1 MRRLSLYIG
10 IFFLIISIHS
20 FAQNKQNLDGS
31 WRFSLD
37 EENRGLVEKWF
48 DKNLTQTIHLPGT
61 TDEAK
66 YGARTVGSDFGIL
79 TRAFKYYGPA
89 WYQRDIMVPTD
100 WKDKQ
105 LFLNLERVMWQSM
118 LFVDGKQISTK
129 DALNSP
135 HLYALGKLNPGRHRL
150 TIRVN
155 NDMIYNIGDKGHAY
169 TEYTQSIWNGIVGK
183 IELIAKSPAH
193 FFNPQVFTSI
203 APKGFQLRDTL
214 MNFSG
219 KKKAVKLAYTLSER
233 NGGKEVLQGMRKIT
247 LLSAKQPFEMT
258 ENVPE
263 SIQLW
268 DDINPNLYI
277 LTVRLLDEK
286 DRQLD
291 VKEMEIGFREIS
303 ASRSKILVNKRP
315 VFLRG
320 NLDCVHFP
328 LTGYPSMD
336 VKEWERIFRIYKAY
350 GLNHVRF
357 HSWCP
362 PEAAFVAADRI
373 GLYLQPEV
381 IWLDWWMAVDN
392 PGREEMNTKGRP
404 KGLGHNA
411 SADSFAQKEIATM
424 LANYG
429 NHASFTTMAIGNE
442 LGNSDFEV
450 MESWLKPYQEK
461 DSRRLYA
468 VSSARKITGLDQ
480 FIVTHYIDQLGGTR
494 GLRGA
499 TTDWDFEKVYSQS
512 NIPVIAHE
520 IGQWPVYP
528 RWDEIKKY
536 TGVLKARNLEQFRQQ
551 AIKNNLE
558 GQNEAF
564 VRASGALNQLMY
576 KNEIESFLRTPSAA
590 GIQLLSM
597 QDYQGQG
604 EALIGW
610 LDAFYDSKGI
620 TTPEEFRMHSDT
632 TVMLLRLPKF
642 VWKTDETL
650 HAKVQVAHYGK
661 TDIRDAVYW
670 KIYDETANVLSSG
683 DFSDK
688 LFQSGSAEI
697 IGTFKSELSGI
708 RKATKLTVEVGLKDR
723 LNKNRWEIWVYPP
736 VKGNR
741 KQIYVTNRFDKRAE
755 QVLNA
760 GGKVLLDAA
769 ELGNATKADLISF
782 YPLYWSLT
790 FFPGQGIN
798 TIGML
803 LRDKHPAFSD
813 FPTDMYS
820 NWQWQAIFK
829 GAKGFYINDFPPAY
843 RPIAQPIDDF
853 HRNNKLA
860 SIFELKVGK
869 GKMLVTGFSLQDKN
883 NPVSQQL
890 KASLEKYMDSDD
902 FAPDYEP
909 NLDSLR
915 NMFVFIEP
923 LKSVAPKA
931 FKNALLYVEAGQ
943 RSRAIDQN
951 MDWTTLLDLSET
963 NKGTTYSVIADGVWK
978 DNIASAWQGKQIEV
992 TLKVPQGIIGSCYV
1006 FFHDWNNLGRQAD
1019 IEFEGRQYTL
1029 GKHDKE
1035 GQWVKLHVMREDS
1048 NDGILKL
1055 KVKTSKGPNT
1065 MITKLAL
1072 IEESDF

>member
-1 MRRLSLYIG
+1 MKLLSLSLG
-10 IFFLIISIHS
+10 VFFWIISSYS
-20 FAQNKQNLDGS
+20 FAQNKQMLDGT

-37 EENRGLVEKWF
+37 EKNRGLDEKWF
-48 DKNLTQTIHLPGT
+48 ERDLAKTIQLPGT
-61 TDEAK
+61 TDEAR
-66 YGARTVGSDFGIL
+66 YGTKTNGSDFGIL
-79 TRAFKYYGPA
+79 TRAYKYYGPA
-89 WYQRDIMVPTD
+89 WYQREITVPTD
-100 WKDKQ
+100 WKGKQ
-105 LFLNLERVMWQSM
+105 IFLNLERVMWQSM
-118 LFVDGKQISTK
+118 LFVDGRQFAPQ

-135 HLYALGKLNPGRHRL
+135 HLYSLGTLSPGKHRL
-150 TIRVN
+150 TIRIN

-183 IELIAKSPAH
+183 IELIVKNPIH

-203 APKGFQLRDTL
+203 APKAFQLKDTL
-214 MNFSG
+214 QNNSG
-219 KKKAVKLAYTLSER
+219 KKSSVTLTYSLRER
-233 NGGKEVLQGMRKIT
+233 KSGNELFHGKRKFT
-247 LLSAKQPFEMT
+247 LLSAKLPIDIT
-258 ENVPE
+258 ENVPDLV
-263 SIQLW
+263 QLW
-268 DDINPNLYI
+268 DDINPNLYT
-277 LTVRLLDEK
+277 LTLRLLDDK
-286 DRQLD
+286 DRELE
-291 VKEMEIGFREIS
+291 VREMEIGFREIS
-303 ASRSKILVNKRP
+303 ASKSKILVNKRP

-328 LTGYPSMD
+328 LTGYPAMN
-336 VKEWERIFRIYKAY
+336 VEEWERIFRIYKAY

-404 KGLGHNA
+404 KGLGYNA

-424 LANYG
+424 LASYG

-442 LGNSDFEV
+442 LGNSDFDV
-450 MESWLKPYQEK
+450 MESWLKPYKAK

-468 VSSARKITGLDQ
+468 VSSARKITALDQ
-480 FIVTHYIDQLGGTR
+480 FIATHYIDKLGGTR

-536 TGVLKARNLEQFRQQ
+536 TGVLKARNLELFREQ
-551 AIKNNLE
+551 ARKNNLE
-558 GQNEAF
+558 SQNEAF
-564 VRASGALNQLMY
+564 VQASGALNQLMY

-610 LDAFYDSKGI
+610 LDAFYDNKGI
-620 TTPEEFRMHSDT
+620 TTPEKFKMHHDT

-642 VWKTDETL
+642 VWKTDEPFQ
-650 HAKVQVAHYGK
+650 AKVQVAHYGK
-661 TDIRDAVYW
+661 ADFQDQVYW
-670 KIYDETANVLSSG
+670 KIYDETANVLSAG
-683 DFSDK
+683 DFTNQT
-688 LFQSGSAEI
+688 FQAGSSEI
-697 IGTFKSELSGI
+697 IGSFSSDFSKVK
-708 RKATKLTVEVGLKDR
+708 RATKLTVEVGLKDR
-723 LNKNRWEIWVYPP
+723 PIKNRWEIWVYPP
-736 VKGNR
+736 VNVHEKEVY
-741 KQIYVTNRFDKRAE
+741 ITERFDAKAE
-755 QVLNA
+755 QVLHA
-760 GGKVLLDAA
+760 GGKVLLDASD
-769 ELGNATKADLISF
+769 LGNVKTADMISF

-798 TIGML
+798 TIGLL
-803 LRDKHPAFSD
+803 LRDKHPAFKE
-813 FPTDMYS
+813 FPTDAHS
-820 NWQWQAIFK
+820 NWQWQAIYK
-829 GAKGFYINDFPPAY
+829 GAKGFYINNFPAIY

-869 GKMLVTGFSLQDKN
+869 GKLLVTGFNIQDKK

-890 KASLEKYMDSDD
+890 KASLEKYMVSDD

-915 NMFVFIEP
+915 KMFVFVEP

-931 FKNALLYVEAGQ
+931 FKNSLLYVEAGKK
-943 RSRAIDQN
+943 SHAIDRN
-951 MDWTTLLDLSET
+951 VDWSPVMDLSEAI
-963 NKGTTYSVIADGVWK
+963 KSTTYSVKAEGVWK
-978 DNIASAWQGKQIEV
+978 DELSSAWQGKQMEV
-992 TLKVPQGIIGSCYV
+992 TMHVPQGMIGTFYV

-1019 IEFEGRQYTL
+1019 IEFEGRPYTL
-1029 GKHDKE
+1029 GRHDKE
-1035 GQWVKLHVMREDS
+1035 GQWIKLHVMREDS
-1048 NDGILKL
+1048 NDGVLKL
-1055 KVKTSKGPNT
+1055 KVNTSKGPSI
-1065 MITKLAL
+1065 MISKIAL
-1072 IEESDF
+1072 TEEVE

>member
-1 MRRLSLYIG
+1 MTRLSLIIG
-10 IFFLIISIHS
+10 VFFWIISIHS
-20 FAQNKQNLDGS
+20 FAQNTQNLDGS
-31 WRFSLD
+31 WRFALD
-37 EENRGLVEKWF
+37 GKNSGLEERWFEK
-48 DKNLTQTIHLPGT
+48 DLAHTIHLPGT
-61 TDEAK
+61 TDEAR
-66 YGARTVGSDFGIL
+66 YGTETVGSDFGIL
-79 TRAFKYYGPA
+79 TRSFKYYGPA
-89 WYQRDIMVPTD
+89 WYQRDIVVPEG

-118 LFVDGKQISTK
+118 LFVDDKQISTR

-135 HLYALGKLNPGRHRL
+135 HLYTLGTLSPGRHRL

-183 IELIAKSPAH
+183 IELIAKNSAH

-203 APKGFQLRDTL
+203 APKAFQLRDTL
-214 MNFSG
+214 LNIDG
-219 KKKAVKLAYTLSER
+219 KKRSVKLAYSFRER
-233 NGGKEVLQGMRKIT
+233 NSGIVVFQGIRKFT
-247 LLSAKQPFEMT
+247 LLSAKQPIEMT

-263 SIQLW
+263 SIRLW
-268 DDINPNLYI
+268 DDINPNLYTLAI
-277 LTVRLLDEK
+277 KLLDEK

-291 VKEMEIGFREIS
+291 MKEMEIGFREIS

-336 VKEWERIFRIYKAY
+336 VEEWERIFRIYKSY

-404 KGLGHNA
+404 KGLGYNA

-424 LANYG
+424 LASYG

-442 LGNSDFEV
+442 LGNSDFDV
-450 MESWLKPYQEK
+450 MESWLRPYKEK

-468 VSSARKITGLDQ
+468 VSSARKITELDQ
-480 FIVTHYIDQLGGTR
+480 FIVTHYIDKLGGTR

-536 TGVLKARNLEQFRQQ
+536 TGVLKARNLEQFREQ
-551 AIKNNLE
+551 ARKNNLE
-558 GQNEAF
+558 SQNEAF
-564 VRASGALNQLMY
+564 VQASGALNQLMY

-590 GIQLLSM
+590 GIQLLGM

-620 TTPEEFRMHSDT
+620 TSPEEFRMHHDT
-632 TVMLLRLPKF
+632 TVMLLRMPKF
-642 VWKTDETL
+642 VWQTQETF

-661 TDIRDAVYW
+661 ADIRDAVYW
-670 KIYDETANVLSSG
+670 KIYDGTAQVLSSG
-683 DFSDK
+683 DFSGQ
-688 LFQSGSAEI
+688 LFRSGSSAI
-697 IGTFKSELSGI
+697 IGTFESDFSGI
-708 RKATKLTVEVGLKDR
+708 KKATKLTVEVGLKGR
-723 LNKNRWEIWVYPP
+723 PNINRWEIWVYPP
-736 VKGNR
+736 VKEDMKN
-741 KQIYVTNRFDKRAE
+741 IYVTDRFDRKAE

-769 ELGNATKADLISF
+769 DLGNVVTADLISF

-798 TIGML
+798 TIGLL
-803 LRDKHPAFSD
+803 LRDKHPAFAD
-813 FPTDMYS
+813 FPTDTYG
-820 NWQWQAIFK
+820 NWQWQSIYK
-829 GAKGFYINDFPPAY
+829 GAKGFYINNFPADY

-869 GKMLVTGFSLQDKN
+869 GKLLVTGFNLQDES

-890 KASLEKYMDSDD
+890 KASLKKYMASDD
-902 FAPDYEP
+902 FAPEYEP

-915 NMFVFIEP
+915 KMFVFIEP

-931 FKNALLYVEAGQ
+931 FKNALLYVEAGKKVKEMG
-943 RSRAIDQN
+943 QN
-951 MDWTTLLDLSET
+951 MDWSSLLDLSESK
-963 NKGTTYSVIADGVWK
+963 KGTTYTVKADGVWK
-978 DNIASAWQGKQIEV
+978 DAVASAWQGKHMEL
-992 TLKVPQGIIGSCYV
+992 TLNVPQGMIGTFYV
-1006 FFHDWNNLGRQAD
+1006 FFHDWNNLGRRAD

-1029 GKHDKE
+1029 GQHDKD

-1048 NDGILKL
+1048 NDGVLKM
-1055 KVKTSKGPNT
+1055 KVNTKKGPNI
-1065 MITKLAL
+1065 MIAKMAL
-1072 IEESDF
+1072 TEEVD